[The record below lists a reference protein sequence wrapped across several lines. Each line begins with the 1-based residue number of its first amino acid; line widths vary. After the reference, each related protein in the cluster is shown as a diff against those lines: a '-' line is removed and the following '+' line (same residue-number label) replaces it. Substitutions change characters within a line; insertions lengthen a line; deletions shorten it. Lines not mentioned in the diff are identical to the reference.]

1 MKTAVFLDRDGVI
14 NEYVKP
20 VNHPEDLILF
30 PWTPAAIR
38 RLNKEGYPVFIVT
51 NQGGLELGYFTVQQ
65 LEAVHSRLQYLLQAE
80 QAHIDEIIYCPHFRT
95 ACSCRKPKPGMLLY
109 LAAKYGVN
117 LAASWMIGDR
127 RADILAGQA
136 AGCQTI
142 KIDRP
147 DGSILD
153 YVTADYHCPNLLQ
166 AVNYLLSSRPRQHGR
181 ALTSA
186 SSLIRK
192 DRS

>member
-1 MKTAVFLDRDGVI
+1 MKAAVFLDRDGVI
-14 NEYVKP
+14 NEYEKP
-20 VNHPEDLILF
+20 VNHPEDLVLF

-38 RLNKEGYPVFIVT
+38 RLNEEGYPVFIVT

-65 LEAVHSRLQYLLQAE
+65 LEAVHSRLQSLLQAE
-80 QAHIDEIIYCPHFRT
+80 GAHIDEIIYCPHFRT
-95 ACSCRKPKPGMLLY
+95 TCPCRKPKPGMLLH
-109 LAAKYGVN
+109 LATKYGVD
-117 LAASWMIGDR
+117 LPASWMIGDR

-153 YVTADYHCPNLLQ
+153 YVTADYHCRNLLE
-166 AVNYLLSSRPRQHGR
+166 AVNYLLNPGQRGRGR

-186 SSLIRK
+186 ASIARK
-192 DRS
+192 GRS